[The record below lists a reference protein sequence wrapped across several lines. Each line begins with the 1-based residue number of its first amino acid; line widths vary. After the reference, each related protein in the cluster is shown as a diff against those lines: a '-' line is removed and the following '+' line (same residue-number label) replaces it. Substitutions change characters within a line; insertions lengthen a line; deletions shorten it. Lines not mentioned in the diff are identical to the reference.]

1 MDEELV
7 ELQRQFE
14 FAQQAKSS
22 IRLSDRNVVELVQK
36 LQELKIID
44 FELLH
49 TVSGKEYITPEKL
62 RSEMVDEIKRLG
74 RVSVID
80 IADTVGVD
88 LYHVEKQAQ
97 IIVAEDSGLMMVQGE
112 IISQS
117 YWDTVAE
124 EINDRLQECSQI
136 ALAEL
141 AAQLQVGSE
150 LMASVLEPRLGTHGI
165 VDSGMWLVL
174 ERWCVELL
182 ERSQFR
188 QIYLQCGATY
198 SNFCKKQRWQVGVA
212 VEGVFFQSLFNRI
225 LKEGEILGSLRAG
238 THWTPTV
245 FAIAQKECVDSFF
258 SQNSFISY
266 DALHKLAIP
275 QPAQYLQTRY
285 PEGIPLVTLFVHPS
299 MIEMLNAAADDAI
312 EHGTWFDALSVLP
325 TSFGLQ
331 DASKILSLCQ
341 SVNTAL
347 KSNKAL
353 TFGESYIFSDI
364 FIKDLFTRLEKEME
378 TISFSGSAVDDHTL
392 VKEAKGGHDPGR
404 STMMENANENGNK
417 LGNEK
422 VSKKKKGKSAA
433 NAKNS
438 AAEVSLDNQ
447 DSVSTK
453 SKRNQKKGKESQAP
467 ESKGG
472 PKSLVDKAKEQN
484 IPSEEWV
491 MEKIMKMVPD
501 FEEQGSTACS
511 AVLPPT
517 EKLGHTAQEW
527 TLVQKKKRK
536 DKQSGKGISQDISKM
551 DNHAC
556 NTLGA
561 AKEKDN
567 FVDSTLTCQ
576 MHKPSN
582 DGPWVKEGPTLMKK
596 MTLSETFECG
606 APVQLQLSSQGNG
619 TKYAFPPLTF
629 LRRTRD
635 MDTAI
640 NKNCTP
646 GMEDP
651 ESTLRP
657 VASYLRPKLH
667 NAWKDKRKALF
678 TENSD
683 KIRRVIDNLQKKLD
697 EPFLNI
703 QLYEKALDLFE
714 EDPPTSV
721 ILHKHLLR
729 TIAASI
735 VEVLLVDLDKHNK
748 LKNGI
753 EVEETSDLEIAPLGP
768 GDRISIA
775 KGLPGSLSTKALT
788 VVETLEGKRVE
799 AFTTAMR
806 DVAEE
811 CGLSLKKLDK
821 KLERTLLHS
830 YRKDLT
836 SQVSAEADPVPL
848 LPKVVSLL
856 YVQVYSR
863 ALQAPGRAIN
873 ACITR
878 LEDKLDASSYKILLD
893 YHRATVTL
901 LALMSASVGDEED
914 CTSDRT
920 LTKRELL
927 ESLMPS
933 LKSLVLNPKPTAK
946 T

>member
-150 LMASVLEPRLGTHGI
+150 LMASVLEPRLGTTVKGR
-165 VDSGMWLVL
+165 L
-174 ERWCVELL
+174 EGGQLYTPGYVARVGAMVRGASRALTVPTNLSSVWSHLQQLL
-182 ERSQFR
+182 QETEVAS
-188 QIYLQCGATY
+188 
-198 SNFCKKQRWQVGVA
+198 GVA

-275 QPAQYLQTRY
+275 QPAQYLQM
-285 PEGIPLVTLFVHPS
+285 ELDG
-299 MIEMLNAAADDAI
+299 
-312 EHGTWFDALSVLP
+312 FDALSVLP

-438 AAEVSLDNQ
+438 AAE
-447 DSVSTK
+447 
-453 SKRNQKKGKESQAP
+453 AP

-501 FEEQGSTACS
+501 FEEQ
-511 AVLPPT
+511 
-517 EKLGHTAQEW
+517 
-527 TLVQKKKRK
+527 
-536 DKQSGKGISQDISKM
+536 
-551 DNHAC
+551 
-556 NTLGA
+556 
-561 AKEKDN
+561 
-567 FVDSTLTCQ
+567 
-576 MHKPSN
+576 
-582 DGPWVKEGPTLMKK
+582 
-596 MTLSETFECG
+596 
-606 APVQLQLSSQGNG
+606 
-619 TKYAFPPLTF
+619 
-629 LRRTRD
+629 
-635 MDTAI
+635 
-640 NKNCTP
+640 

-714 EDPPTSV
+714 EDPPPRLV

>member
-1 MDEELV
+1 
-7 ELQRQFE
+7 
-14 FAQQAKSS
+14 
-22 IRLSDRNVVELVQK
+22 
-36 LQELKIID
+36 
-44 FELLH
+44 
-49 TVSGKEYITPEKL
+49 
-62 RSEMVDEIKRLG
+62 
-74 RVSVID
+74 
-80 IADTVGVD
+80 
-88 LYHVEKQAQ
+88 
-97 IIVAEDSGLMMVQGE
+97 
-112 IISQS
+112 
-117 YWDTVAE
+117 
-124 EINDRLQECSQI
+124 
-136 ALAEL
+136 
-141 AAQLQVGSE
+141 
-150 LMASVLEPRLGTHGI
+150 
-165 VDSGMWLVL
+165 
-174 ERWCVELL
+174 
-182 ERSQFR
+182 
-188 QIYLQCGATY
+188 
-198 SNFCKKQRWQVGVA
+198 
-212 VEGVFFQSLFNRI
+212 
-225 LKEGEILGSLRAG
+225 
-238 THWTPTV
+238 
-245 FAIAQKECVDSFF
+245 
-258 SQNSFISY
+258 
-266 DALHKLAIP
+266 
-275 QPAQYLQTRY
+275 
-285 PEGIPLVTLFVHPS
+285 
-299 MIEMLNAAADDAI
+299 
-312 EHGTWFDALSVLP
+312 
-325 TSFGLQ
+325 
-331 DASKILSLCQ
+331 
-341 SVNTAL
+341 
-347 KSNKAL
+347 
-353 TFGESYIFSDI
+353 
-364 FIKDLFTRLEKEME
+364 
-378 TISFSGSAVDDHTL
+378 
-392 VKEAKGGHDPGR
+392 
-404 STMMENANENGNK
+404 
-417 LGNEK
+417 
-422 VSKKKKGKSAA
+422 
-433 NAKNS
+433 
-438 AAEVSLDNQ
+438 
-447 DSVSTK
+447 
-453 SKRNQKKGKESQAP
+453 
-467 ESKGG
+467 
-472 PKSLVDKAKEQN
+472 
-484 IPSEEWV
+484 
-491 MEKIMKMVPD
+491 
-501 FEEQGSTACS
+501 
-511 AVLPPT
+511 
-517 EKLGHTAQEW
+517 
-527 TLVQKKKRK
+527 
-536 DKQSGKGISQDISKM
+536 
-551 DNHAC
+551 
-556 NTLGA
+556 
-561 AKEKDN
+561 
-567 FVDSTLTCQ
+567 
-576 MHKPSN
+576 
-582 DGPWVKEGPTLMKK
+582 
-596 MTLSETFECG
+596 
-606 APVQLQLSSQGNG
+606 
-619 TKYAFPPLTF
+619 
-629 LRRTRD
+629 
-635 MDTAI
+635 
-640 NKNCTP
+640 
-646 GMEDP
+646 MEDP

-830 YRKDLT
+830 YRKVQVILTSISFVFMRCHNECRALCYVLQSVLIIADLT